1 MDSVKILVIPLS
13 SGGALML
20 PKEHERTVMDFSRVV
35 KESITKYES
44 ISKEIQRTDQLI
56 SDILHELD
64 HRNHIVGLPRKRKV
78 DSREAMVLGLRLKV
92 TVMRRRDLKDK
103 LAFLQVV
110 RQQVDEKPI
119 ENIRKFVEA
128 GKNRKYMRRVNASS
142 SAVGIN
148 GHDGI

>member
-1 MDSVKILVIPLS
+1 
-13 SGGALML
+13 ML
-20 PKEHERTVMDFSRVV
+20 PKEYERTVMDFSRIV
-35 KESITKYES
+35 KESITEYER
-44 ISKEIQRTDQLI
+44 ISKEIQQTDQLI

-64 HRNHIVGLPRKRKV
+64 PRNHIVGLPRKRKV

-92 TVMRRRDLKDK
+92 AVMRRRDLKDK

-128 GKNRKYMRRVNASS
+128 GKNRKYMRRVNERSEQE
-142 SAVGIN
+142 VVK
-148 GHDGI
+148 